1 MQVVLLTRHTALHR
15 STTILTSCWTK
26 SFKPCMNFT
35 SCHASIAART
45 DALSLFLFFTS
56 SLALAPSN
64 QEEASLFPLRV
75 SSCHVFLQTDF
86 LFSADEFVARS
97 PGLTFT
103 SCCNASSLS
112 SFIWANLGRGGRW
125 LTSELLSAP
134 CWLTGAPPP
143 PKDVCLIGVG
153 WRLKGVELYGR
164 QLKAETPPTATQPP
178 ARWRKSRKQEVV

>member
-1 MQVVLLTRHTALHR
+1 MSNQKGEGLVLKTGRQKTEHFMQVVLLTRHIALHR

-56 SLALAPSN
+56 SLALALAPSN
-64 QEEASLFPLRV
+64 QEKASLFLLRA

-86 LFSADEFVARS
+86 LFSAGEFVARS

-125 LTSELLSAP
+125 LMSELLFAP
-134 CWLTGAPPP
+134 C
-143 PKDVCLIGVG
+143 
-153 WRLKGVELYGR
+153 
-164 QLKAETPPTATQPP
+164 
-178 ARWRKSRKQEVV
+178 